1 MGALQMENIY
11 TKISRGKYLKSFHVP
26 NLIFVS
32 REIHYTF
39 CDHHFVLDQGLTHGN
54 NLELNMNLTPPEN
67 YSFYCYAVKR
77 TLPNVTIFCFW

>member
-11 TKISRGKYLKSFHVP
+11 TKISLLGKYLKSFHEA

-39 CDHHFVLDQGLTHGN
+39 CDHQFYRPGLIKNKIKLINRCDG
-54 NLELNMNLTPPEN
+54 
-67 YSFYCYAVKR
+67 
-77 TLPNVTIFCFW
+77 